1 VAKDSDQS
9 AGTFET
15 EKTGGLAGLL
25 AEENGFDRRLLW
37 RTGTWGAAAVAAVIL
52 AAMANQSSIGWRRG
66 QIAASD
72 LIRQAQQLQMVT
84 KESLNETRR
93 LAAAI
98 DTLDS
103 DRDRLYSRVTVLEQG
118 LDSVTGAIA
127 RQSSAG
133 PTAAP
138 QGPWPAASK
147 SAAPASSAPTDSSPV
162 AAIEE
167 APAVAP
173 VVTAAATPAPTPS
186 VTGAAVPEKPRM
198 EIAKLEPKP
207 DVKLD
212 TKPDAKLE
220 PKPRPE
226 AKSDSKAE
234 KPESK
239 PEPKGDVKAEI
250 KSEIKPEIKTD
261 PTPGPKPEVRSV
273 SSKGDSLKGDSMKS
287 DPSRSDTSK
296 FAPRPELK
304 PEAKSEVKLEAKP
317 ETRSKVEPKSES
329 RAEKRAEPKTE
340 PTTEPKIEPKIEAKP
355 EQNAGPVPP
364 PTAPAARAAS
374 VAAPNALAPPM
385 TTAALAPATAGPA
398 TSLMGPPDPAA
409 GKFEAATPANP
420 GAAPVSDAMAS
431 VSPKD
436 NDASE
441 AASAKLAVQRTEF
454 AVDLGTANSVNGL
467 RALWRGLR
475 FKTEL
480 AELHPIIV
488 VKEGNTGLGMQL
500 RLAAGPL
507 HDAAAAAKICAS
519 LVETERPCET
529 TVFDG
534 QRLAMSADE
543 MQAPLAGG
551 PASAMKSAPNPYR
564 RNTPR
569 HVANQKEETAPK
581 PDSPSSSSSSFSLFG
596 GSRH

>member
-1 VAKDSDQS
+1 
-9 AGTFET
+9 
-15 EKTGGLAGLL
+15 
-25 AEENGFDRRLLW
+25 
-37 RTGTWGAAAVAAVIL
+37 
-52 AAMANQSSIGWRRG
+52 
-66 QIAASD
+66 
-72 LIRQAQQLQMVT
+72 
-84 KESLNETRR
+84 
-93 LAAAI
+93 
-98 DTLDS
+98 
-103 DRDRLYSRVTVLEQG
+103 
-118 LDSVTGAIA
+118 
-127 RQSSAG
+127 
-133 PTAAP
+133 
-138 QGPWPAASK
+138 
-147 SAAPASSAPTDSSPV
+147 
-162 AAIEE
+162 
-167 APAVAP
+167 
-173 VVTAAATPAPTPS
+173 
-186 VTGAAVPEKPRM
+186 
-198 EIAKLEPKP
+198 
-207 DVKLD
+207 
-212 TKPDAKLE
+212 
-220 PKPRPE
+220 
-226 AKSDSKAE
+226 
-234 KPESK
+234 
-239 PEPKGDVKAEI
+239 
-250 KSEIKPEIKTD
+250 
-261 PTPGPKPEVRSV
+261 
-273 SSKGDSLKGDSMKS
+273 
-287 DPSRSDTSK
+287 
-296 FAPRPELK
+296 
-304 PEAKSEVKLEAKP
+304 
-317 ETRSKVEPKSES
+317 
-329 RAEKRAEPKTE
+329 
-340 PTTEPKIEPKIEAKP
+340 
-355 EQNAGPVPP
+355 
-364 PTAPAARAAS
+364 
-374 VAAPNALAPPM
+374 M

-507 HDAAAAAKICAS
+507 QDAAAAAKICAR